1 MKVFGHLLLL
11 AALFLNG
18 CASYTWR
25 SRVPE
30 DLRTLA
36 VPVFENES
44 GQPELDA
51 IVTKY
56 TLRELQREG
65 TFQIARLS
73 DASLKLLG
81 KLTRVKTDSITFDRN
96 FGSRTAEYKL
106 TVVAEITL
114 VDTASGKTLIDRQK
128 IKARTT
134 FLTHGD
140 MLTGLQDAYPRVS
153 KELARSI
160 VDAILAHW

>member
-1 MKVFGHLLLL
+1 MKLFCHLLILTV
-11 AALFLNG
+11 LFLNG

-51 IVTKY
+51 IVTKC

-65 TFQIARLS
+65 TFKIERLS

-81 KLTRVKTDSITFDRN
+81 KLTRVKTESITFDRN
-96 FGSRTAEYKL
+96 FGSRTAEYRL
-106 TVVAEITL
+106 SVVAEITL
-114 VDTASGKTLIDRQK
+114 VDTASGKALIDRQK
-128 IKARTT
+128 VKARTT

-140 MLTGLQDAYPRVS
+140 MLTGLQDAYPRVA
-153 KELARSI
+153 KELSRSI